1 MTNGP
6 LIFALLIGGLMIV
19 GMVVLWRVTAS
30 RDLADARLRTL
41 GQTVQLDDY
50 DDQGAVSKKKNLTAL
65 TRMVNGF
72 SFGPRLAAS
81 LSAADLSLT
90 VSEYTLIILV
100 AAVGGFALGSWRGGM
115 LLGIVFDLVLGYI
128 PIFYLGYRAKQRKA
142 AFANQLPEILTLL
155 VGSLRAGHGLSQ
167 ALVNLTEQMPP
178 PASVEFGRV
187 TRAINLGL
195 PVSRALND
203 MAERIGTSEI
213 DLVVTAIVVQ
223 NELGGNLAVT
233 LETISDTIRDRIR
246 MKREIRVLTSQQR
259 MTGGILALMPVAL
272 ALGLSL
278 ISPGY
283 MRPFFAPGLVRILP
297 ITAVVMQVIGF
308 LVIRK
313 IMDIEV

>member
-6 LIFALLIGGLMIV
+6 LIFALLLAGLMALGTII
-19 GMVVLWRVTAS
+19 LWRVTAS
-30 RDLADARLRTL
+30 RDLADARLRNL
-41 GQTVQLDDY
+41 GQTMQIDNEV
-50 DDQGAVSKKKNLTAL
+50 DQSEVTPKARSPLAGL
-65 TRMVNGF
+65 VNGF

-90 VSEYTLIILV
+90 VSEYVLIILL
-100 AAVGGFALGSWRGGM
+100 AAAAGIALGWWRGGM
-115 LLGIVFDLVLGYI
+115 LLGLGFGGVLGYL
-128 PIFYLGYRAKQRKA
+128 PIFYLGFREKKRRA
-142 AFANQLPEILTLL
+142 AFANQLPEMLTLL

-187 TRAINLGL
+187 VRAVNLGL

-203 MAERIGTSEI
+203 MAQRIGTSEI

-223 NELGGNLAVT
+223 SELGGNLATT
-233 LETISDTIRDRIR
+233 LDTISDTIRDRIR
-246 MKREIRVLTSQQR
+246 MKREIVVLTSQQR
-259 MTGGILALMPVAL
+259 LTGGILGLMPLAV

-283 MRPFFAPGLVRILP
+283 MRPFFAPGWVRIMP
-297 ITAVVMQVIGF
+297 AGAVVMQILGF

-313 IMDIEV
+313 VMDIEV

>member
-6 LIFALLIGGLMIV
+6 LIFALLIGGLMAFV
-19 GMVVLWRVTAS
+19 FVVLWRATLAN
-30 RDLADARLRTL
+30 DLADTRIRNL
-41 GQTVQLDDY
+41 GQTVSLDDQP
-50 DDQGAVSKKKNLTAL
+50 DNSAASMRKALSPL
-65 TRMVNGF
+65 TRLVNGF

-90 VSEYTLIILV
+90 VSEYTLVIVLV
-100 AAVGGFALGSWRGGM
+100 AALGFALGWWRGGL
-115 LLGIVFDLVLGYI
+115 LLGTVFAAVLGYI
-128 PIFYLGYRAKQRKA
+128 PIFYLGYRVKQRRA
-142 AFANQLPEILTLL
+142 AFANQLPEMLTLL

-167 ALVNLTEQMPP
+167 ALNNLTEQMPK

-187 TRAINLGL
+187 MRAVNLGL

-203 MAERIGTSEI
+203 LAQRIGTSEI

-223 NELGGNLAVT
+223 NELGGNLATT
-233 LETISDTIRDRIR
+233 LDTISDTIRDRIR

-259 MTGGILALMPVAL
+259 LTGGLLALMPVAL
-272 ALGLSL
+272 ALGLTL

-283 MRPFFAPGLVRILP
+283 MNPFFAPGWVRIMP
-297 ITAVVMQVIGF
+297 VGAVIMQILGF
-308 LVIRK
+308 LAMRK